1 MEKSL
6 KAKKIVNIVVNVI
19 LWLFVAFSL
28 VVTVIAVSAND
39 NAKNVPTIA
48 GKCFLYVQSDSMN
61 AEKPAGV
68 SESKP
73 SGFAKGVMIIG
84 KYIVDDDKAIDS
96 LEVGDIITY
105 EWDITGD
112 GTISP
117 GENNTHRITNINR
130 NESGAVVSVETMG
143 DNAEFSHGVSET
155 VRRDAIISVYT
166 GTKFPGLGSAL
177 AFLNSK
183 LGFGLCILLPLVA
196 FFVYQ
201 LIKFIHAVISVKNTG
216 KKVISAADEELIKQK
231 AVEEYLRRMQENAGN
246 AENSKNEDNADNAN
260 NAENSDK

>member
-1 MEKSL
+1 MGMEKSL

-73 SGFAKGVMIIG
+73 SGFAKGAMIIG

-112 GTISP
+112 GSISP

-143 DNAEFSHGVSET
+143 DNPEFSHGVSET

-177 AFLNSK
+177 AFLNSR

-201 LIKFIHAVISVKNTG
+201 LIKFIHAVMTVKNNG

-231 AVEEYLRRMQENAGN
+231 AVEEYLRRMNEK
-246 AENSKNEDNADNAN
+246 AESEGKESTDKTDSDNTN
-260 NAENSDK
+260 NT